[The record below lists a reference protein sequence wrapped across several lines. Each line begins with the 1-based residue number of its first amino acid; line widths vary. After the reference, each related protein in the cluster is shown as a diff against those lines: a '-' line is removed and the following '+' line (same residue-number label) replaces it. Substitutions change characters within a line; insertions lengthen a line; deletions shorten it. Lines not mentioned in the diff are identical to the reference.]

1 MIASGRLVGQQRLLK
16 FYEDIDNIR
25 SVYYII
31 NIRVIFIL
39 KKKRSLSK
47 MGKSFRNE
55 YDDDDSSRGGKKSY
69 KNSKRHKVKD
79 YLRRIDVDAFDEEEF
94 EKFAN
99 DDNE

>member
-1 MIASGRLVGQQRLLK
+1 
-16 FYEDIDNIR
+16 
-25 SVYYII
+25 
-31 NIRVIFIL
+31 
-39 KKKRSLSK
+39 

-55 YDDDDSSRGGKKSY
+55 YDDDSSRGGKKSY

>member
-1 MIASGRLVGQQRLLK
+1 
-16 FYEDIDNIR
+16 
-25 SVYYII
+25 
-31 NIRVIFIL
+31 
-39 KKKRSLSK
+39 

>member
-31 NIRVIFIL
+31 NIRVVFIL

-55 YDDDDSSRGGKKSY
+55 YEDGDIGNGGKKSY
-69 KNSKRHKVKD
+69 KNNKRQKVKN

-94 EKFAN
+94 EKFVN
-99 DDNE
+99 NDNE

>member
-16 FYEDIDNIR
+16 FYEDIDNIH

-55 YDDDDSSRGGKKSY
+55 YDDDSSRGGKKSY